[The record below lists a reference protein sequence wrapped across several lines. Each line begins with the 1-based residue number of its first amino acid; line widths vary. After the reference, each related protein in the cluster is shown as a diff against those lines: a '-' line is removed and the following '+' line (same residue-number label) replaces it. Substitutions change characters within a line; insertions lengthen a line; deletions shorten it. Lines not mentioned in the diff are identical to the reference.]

1 MRTRILQAHAPQ
13 NSGFNM
19 FIQGFSLLFTL
30 AAVVVPIVIG
40 FVILNQ
46 VSELSNQYI
55 VYTGV
60 RTRSSDHPN
69 LYPVASPENDLYA
82 RSYGCMMDADIGRG
96 IGQCK
101 TQDTIKDYKTC
112 IRALP
117 NNVPCDQYISTNV
130 DFLRCIQMNFN
141 ISVWKSSV
149 FLECLDLSEPATYQS
164 IQNLDSDVF
173 LGSYNYAVLLL
184 DGLTVMASFLVVTS
198 GGWFHTGQFYRDKGK
213 DNHIYG
219 MWSPFSIWRIYVA
232 WIWNIAAL
240 FAAIFISYANF
251 GNSANLE
258 DESKRFPVT
267 LWTCALSIGVFG
279 VSVAFYSSYV
289 IEWLWAGEF
298 AFFYSS
304 GAQQAS
310 QRDTEQSSA
319 QSMYESNKRKH
330 SSHSTLTRRIFPV
343 GHWNRGSYMG
353 VQLYDEAFEISDEM
367 VNTGHIMPLM
377 LQSFAWVWLITDGLF
392 FVGFLTPQTSITNE
406 AVVIVFSS
414 ISIARLLQLGV
425 AYLTNKA
432 FIFNSAKPTDEPR
445 VGVILAAITAQV
457 ASLMCVGTATIYYL
471 STLMISKNA
480 ADASSNSVS
489 GYGIQLSFL
498 IIVVVLPEVWRTF
511 NLVIMTSNVAYIKD
525 SGDGSETTGESV
537 NGWMLFSYEL
547 LFLWE
552 WMVRLILSLV
562 AIMSLPTLARD
573 QNVILFD
580 FLATPVL

>member
-1 MRTRILQAHAPQ
+1 
-13 NSGFNM
+13 
-19 FIQGFSLLFTL
+19 
-30 AAVVVPIVIG
+30 
-40 FVILNQ
+40 
-46 VSELSNQYI
+46 
-55 VYTGV
+55 
-60 RTRSSDHPN
+60 
-69 LYPVASPENDLYA
+69 
-82 RSYGCMMDADIGRG
+82 
-96 IGQCK
+96 
-101 TQDTIKDYKTC
+101 
-112 IRALP
+112 
-117 NNVPCDQYISTNV
+117 
-130 DFLRCIQMNFN
+130 
-141 ISVWKSSV
+141 
-149 FLECLDLSEPATYQS
+149 
-164 IQNLDSDVF
+164 
-173 LGSYNYAVLLL
+173 
-184 DGLTVMASFLVVTS
+184 
-198 GGWFHTGQFYRDKGK
+198 
-213 DNHIYG
+213 
-219 MWSPFSIWRIYVA
+219 
-232 WIWNIAAL
+232 
-240 FAAIFISYANF
+240 
-251 GNSANLE
+251 
-258 DESKRFPVT
+258 
-267 LWTCALSIGVFG
+267 
-279 VSVAFYSSYV
+279 
-289 IEWLWAGEF
+289 
-298 AFFYSS
+298 
-304 GAQQAS
+304 
-310 QRDTEQSSA
+310 
-319 QSMYESNKRKH
+319 
-330 SSHSTLTRRIFPV
+330 
-343 GHWNRGSYMG
+343 MG
-353 VQLYDEAFEISDEM
+353 VQLYDEASEISDEM

-537 NGWMLFSYEL
+537 NGWMLFSYES